1 VDSVNFRVER
11 GNPTDEEIAAL
22 VAVLL
27 RRSASPA
34 ESEPPAGSR
43 WAMSARPGYA
53 ARDGRPARPG
63 PHGWRA
69 SALPR

>member
-1 VDSVNFRVER
+1 VDIRVER
-11 GNPTDEEIAAL
+11 GNPTDEEIAGL

-27 RRSASPA
+27 RASATPA
-34 ESEPPAGSR
+34 ESQPPAHSR
-43 WAMSARPGYA
+43 WALSARPGYA

-63 PHGWRA
+63 PHGWRI

>member
-1 VDSVNFRVER
+1 MDFRLRVER

-22 VAVLL
+22 SAVLL
-27 RRSASPA
+27 RLSAIPA
-34 ESEPPAGSR
+34 ESQRPAPSR

-53 ARDGRPARPG
+53 ARDGRPGRPG